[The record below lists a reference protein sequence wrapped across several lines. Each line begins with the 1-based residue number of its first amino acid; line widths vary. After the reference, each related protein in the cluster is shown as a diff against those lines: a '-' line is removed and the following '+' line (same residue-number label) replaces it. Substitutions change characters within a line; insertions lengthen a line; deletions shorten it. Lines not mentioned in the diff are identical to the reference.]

1 MTFVHHH
8 LFDAIFDRQQQS
20 SLLEPA
26 ALSALTV
33 IDSRITEVT
42 AVVLHQSGY
51 GQK

>member
-8 LFDAIFDRQQQS
+8 LFDAIFDRKQQS

-33 IDSRITEVT
+33 IQSRITEVT

>member
-8 LFDAIFDRQQQS
+8 LFDAIFDRQQQPP
-20 SLLEPA
+20 LLEPA

-33 IDSRITEVT
+33 TDSRITEET